1 MDPEKNSPGTCAN
14 FEWCVL
20 PFLTLL
26 GQPGDLKKSE
36 NDQEMGRF
44 LGHWESMVY
53 VDLLYSRSTASQGQA
68 LRGAL
73 WQRHCFEVYS
83 DCKQKLAIL
92 PGI

>member
-44 LGHWESMVY
+44 LGH
-53 VDLLYSRSTASQGQA
+53 
-68 LRGAL
+68 
-73 WQRHCFEVYS
+73 
-83 DCKQKLAIL
+83 
-92 PGI
+92 